1 MKIIVTG
8 ALGHIGSSLIRYLPE
23 AFPEAHIVLID
34 SLITQRFSS
43 LFNLPPNG
51 KFSFY
56 QEDVRE
62 FDFSKIVN
70 QGDVIINLSAITD
83 AAGSFN
89 NAELLEKN
97 NFNCTESI
105 ANACIKSN
113 ARLITISSTSV
124 YGSTKSIVDE
134 SSTGD
139 DLNPQ
144 SPYAT
149 TKLMEEDLVRKLS
162 LKKGLQAVILRF
174 GTIYGYSPG
183 MRFHTAVNKFC
194 WQSVLNDPLTIWETA
209 YEQKRPYL
217 DLNDAVKA
225 LCFFIKE
232 DIFDGEIYNVL
243 TGNHSVKDVVD
254 HIKSNIPDVSIDFVK
269 NEIMNQLSYE
279 VSVDKLERKGFT
291 FNGSLERGI
300 EETISV
306 LRSSNS

>member
-8 ALGHIGSSLIRYLPE
+8 ALGHIGSSLIRYLPKT
-23 AFPEAHIVLID
+23 FPDTRIVLID

-43 LFNLPPNG
+43 LFNLPSNG

-56 QEDVRE
+56 NEDVRE
-62 FDFSKIVN
+62 FDFSKVVSD
-70 QGDVIINLSAITD
+70 GDVIINLSAITD
-83 AAGSFN
+83 AAGSFKN
-89 NAELLEKN
+89 PELLEKN
-97 NFNCTESI
+97 NYNCTEKI
-105 ANACIKSN
+105 AYACIKSN

-124 YGSTKSIVDE
+124 YGSTKNIVDE
-134 SSTGD
+134 SSIGD

-144 SPYAT
+144 SPYAM
-149 TKLMEEDLVRKLS
+149 TKLMEEDLVRKLYDEN
-162 LKKGLQAVILRF
+162 GLQAVILRF
-174 GTIYGYSPG
+174 GTIFGYSPG

-194 WQSVLNDPLTIWETA
+194 WQSVLNEPLTIWETA

-232 DIFDGEIYNVL
+232 GIFDGEIYNVL

-254 HIKSNIPDVSIDFVK
+254 HIKLNIPSVSIDFVK

-279 VSVDKLERKGFT
+279 VSVDKLKSKGFT
-291 FNGSLERGI
+291 FNGSLEKGI

-306 LRSSNS
+306 LRSSNN

>member
-43 LFNLPPNG
+43 LFNLPSNG

-97 NFNCTESI
+97 NYNCTETI

-124 YGSTKSIVDE
+124 YGSTKNIVDE

-162 LKKGLQAVILRF
+162 LEKDLQAVILRF

-194 WQSVLNDPLTIWETA
+194 WQSVLDKPLTIWETA

-225 LCFFIKE
+225 LCFFIKG

-254 HIKSNIPDVSIDFVK
+254 HIKSHIPDVSINFVK

-279 VSVDKLERKGFT
+279 VSVDKLESKGFT

>member
-43 LFNLPPNG
+43 LFNLPSNG

-97 NFNCTESI
+97 NYNCTETI

-113 ARLITISSTSV
+113 AKLITISSTSV
-124 YGSTKSIVDE
+124 YGSTKNIVDE

-162 LKKGLQAVILRF
+162 LEKDLQAVILRF

-194 WQSVLNDPLTIWETA
+194 WQSVLDKPLTIWETA

-217 DLNDAVKA
+217 DYL
-225 LCFFIKE
+225 
-232 DIFDGEIYNVL
+232 G
-243 TGNHSVKDVVD
+243 GNA
-254 HIKSNIPDVSIDFVK
+254 
-269 NEIMNQLSYE
+269 EC
-279 VSVDKLERKGFT
+279 RK
-291 FNGSLERGI
+291 
-300 EETISV
+300 
-306 LRSSNS
+306 

>member
-43 LFNLPPNG
+43 LFNLPSNG

-62 FDFSKIVN
+62 FDFSKIVT

-97 NFNCTESI
+97 NYNCTETI

-124 YGSTKSIVDE
+124 YGSTKNIVDE

-162 LKKGLQAVILRF
+162 LEKDLQAVILRF

-194 WQSVLNDPLTIWETA
+194 WQSVLDKPLTIWETA

-225 LCFFIKE
+225 LCFFIKG

-254 HIKSNIPDVSIDFVK
+254 HIKSHIPDVSINFVK

-279 VSVDKLERKGFT
+279 VSVDKLESKGFT

>member
-43 LFNLPPNG
+43 LFNLPSNG

-97 NFNCTESI
+97 NYNCTETI

-113 ARLITISSTSV
+113 AKLITISSTSV
-124 YGSTKSIVDE
+124 YGSTKNIVDE

-162 LKKGLQAVILRF
+162 LEKDLQAVILRF

-194 WQSVLNDPLTIWETA
+194 WQSVLDKPLTIWETA

-225 LCFFIKE
+225 LCFFIKG

-254 HIKSNIPDVSIDFVK
+254 HIKSHIPDVSINFVK

-279 VSVDKLERKGFT
+279 VSVDKLESKGFT

>member
-1 MKIIVTG
+1 MKIIITG
-8 ALGHIGSSLIRYLPE
+8 ALGHIGSSLIRYLPKT
-23 AFPEAHIVLID
+23 FPDTRIVLID

-43 LFNLPPNG
+43 LFNLPSNG

-56 QEDVRE
+56 HEDVRE
-62 FDFSKIVN
+62 FDFSKVVSD
-70 QGDVIINLSAITD
+70 GDVIINLSAITD
-83 AAGSFN
+83 AAGSFKNPEFIEEN
-89 NAELLEKN
+89 NY
-97 NFNCTESI
+97 NCTKKI
-105 ANACIKSN
+105 AYACIKSN

-124 YGSTKSIVDE
+124 YGSTKNIVDE
-134 SSTGD
+134 SSIGD

-144 SPYAT
+144 SPYAM
-149 TKLMEEDLVRKLS
+149 TKLMEEDLVRKLYDEN
-162 LKKGLQAVILRF
+162 GLQAVILRF
-174 GTIYGYSPG
+174 GTIFGYSPG

-194 WQSVLNDPLTIWETA
+194 WQSVLNEPLTIWETA

-232 DIFDGEIYNVL
+232 AIFDGEIYNVL

-254 HIKSNIPDVSIDFVK
+254 HIKSNIPGVSIDFVK

-279 VSVDKLERKGFT
+279 VSVDKLKSKGFT
-291 FNGSLERGI
+291 FNGSLKKGI

-306 LRSSNS
+306 LRSSNN